1 MIAVCD
7 FVQIKTFVVKRHE
20 NGLCEVLD
28 DRMDVMIKPDD
39 ILYITRRPDKSK
51 LYLITLKNSNACFAV
66 TKRQLNKLLGEYRVM
81 KYPALSK
88 NRFVKNAKLDD
99 YFSNVYKNLFRNE
112 DKK

>member
-7 FVQIKTFVVKRHE
+7 FVEIKTFVVKRHE

-66 TKRQLNKLLGEYRVM
+66 TKRQLNKLLGVR
-81 KYPALSK
+81 K
-88 NRFVKNAKLDD
+88 RRLDNPRHVD
-99 YFSNVYKNLFRNE
+99 FEPKIMLF
-112 DKK
+112 